1 MSISYHQLDQ
11 FIVLVLNLLCFP
23 TDHLSLLDLHLLI
36 FRLAI
41 CTQDKCSTLERV
53 SWIANG
59 SHLVL
64 KLEIQIFQLTMVPKW
79 TLGVSARGH
88 SIKISRKV
96 RTELSARISQ
106 MRQKWN
112 DADNFQVAALLQQQL
127 SSVWPLSAAV
137 SNAVLPF
144 AVVFFTFA
152 SPVSNSS
159 LHHSPE
165 SYQLLSLCASGWAW
179 SWV

>member
-53 SWIANG
+53 KQELVSWIANG

-88 SIKISRKV
+88 SINISRKV
-96 RTELSARISQ
+96 RTELSARISR
-106 MRQKWN
+106 MRQK
-112 DADNFQVAALLQQQL
+112 
-127 SSVWPLSAAV
+127 
-137 SNAVLPF
+137 
-144 AVVFFTFA
+144 
-152 SPVSNSS
+152 
-159 LHHSPE
+159 
-165 SYQLLSLCASGWAW
+165 
-179 SWV
+179 